1 MVNCLVLGSLLVG
14 GGRSI
19 VLVLVALVL
28 EGVNAGLGTSS
39 KAGVVVLGDLLVGL
53 LGSTRGGALDG
64 LGDVVGGVLDGV
76 HVD

>member
-1 MVNCLVLGSLLVG
+1 MNCLVLGSLLVG

>member
-28 EGVNAGLGTSS
+28 EGVNAGLGTVMGRQSQ
-39 KAGVVVLGDLLVGL
+39 
-53 LGSTRGGALDG
+53 
-64 LGDVVGGVLDGV
+64 
-76 HVD
+76 